1 MITSASAKK
10 MDPSI
15 DETPDRS
22 TGEGVA
28 AVARHIRPSVRRRLM
43 TLVAA
48 IAPIAILAAAGAVA
62 SFSVQ
67 AIRAPST
74 VEAACNGWPS
84 SGGVPPTGHDYV
96 DFSTGSGS
104 WSNGHVRVKLPTSY
118 TCSSWIRT
126 FTYNAMSTI
135 TGAHWYWLRMMT
147 TAGGTTNC
155 NYAGSGTTDYMMADG
170 CGNGNFSVISGA
182 GVSQNTTYTNF
193 GIGYA
198 SCSTDYG
205 AHVGW
210 TSNATPGANCG
221 TPATRIPDGS
231 PPKFDWTAPTNP
243 TVTITPGAN
252 AFVSGTTVYVNGSVA
267 SSLTSA
273 GSGSTDSGGST
284 LAGYSHTL
292 TGTTTGWSPLSSTTT
307 SQVFSWTTAMTDG
320 QSTTLTVRGRD
331 VAGNS
336 SSGTVRTL
344 IADKSFPIVSFSELR
359 GHPLRRRTRPP
370 TRRASTSAT
379 QGRASPRGPSLEPGP
394 PLSPTPAA
402 RRGRREG
409 NVATGTT
416 AVTGQTTPQSSL
428 VNGPYLPFDNQ
439 ANRQGRSR
447 HDVFCVGLR
456 GHRHDRPGRP
466 IPTPDLTAK
475 SDSGSSNTDNFTSVT
490 TPTFSGTAEA
500 GATVTVY
507 ADGAAVGSG
516 IATGGTSTRC
526 TASTLTAVVHSITA
540 KATDVAAA
548 TRAGPRPAL
557 SVTIDATA
565 PAAPST
571 PDLTTAS
578 DSGKP
583 STDNITS
590 ATTPTFSGTAEAG
603 STVSVY
609 YEQLRRWD
617 RHRDRRKLVDHD
629 LDPDCRDALRSRPRR
644 SASPATRAP
653 PRAPCRS
660 RSTRPPRRPTLRP
673 PMRLRPSRR
682 RAPPSPSVG
691 QRPGRPRGIASRSN
705 SEGRQ
710 RANASGAGDCDGVTP
725 VADGGPASTP
735 SPAGQSGLIA
745 GWPRWLLTLV
755 DGAGNQSTGPVR
767 LVPDRR
773 C

>member
-344 IADKSFPIVSFSELR
+344 IADKSFPIVSFSAP
-359 GHPLRRRTRPP
+359 GASPP
-370 TRRASTSAT
+370 PQNSTSYTTSINVSDTGSGIAT
-379 QGRASPRGPSLEPGP
+379 WSLARAWSTAVADACGTSWT
-394 PLSPTPAA
+394 S
-402 RRGRREG
+402 EG

-428 VNGPYLPFDNQ
+428 VNGRAYHWTITATDKVGHVTMSS
-439 ANRQGRSR
+439 ASG
-447 HDVFCVGLR
+447 CVVI
-456 GHRHDRPGRP
+456 DTTAPAAP
-466 IPTPDLTAK
+466 STPDLTAG

-507 ADGAAVGSG
+507 ADGTAVGSG
-516 IATGGTSTRC
+516 IATGGTWSIT
-526 TASTLTAVVHSITA
+526 TSTLTAVVHSITA
-540 KATDVAAA
+540 KATDVAGNQGAA
-548 TRAGPRPAL
+548 SAAL
-557 SVTIDATA
+557 SVTIDTTA

-578 DSGKP
+578 DSGSS

-590 ATTPTFSGTAEAG
+590 VTTPTFSGTAEAG

-609 YEQLRRWD
+609 SDGSAVGTGTATGGSWSITTSTLTAGVRSITAKATDVAGNQGAASSALSITID
-617 RHRDRRKLVDHD
+617 TTAPAADFAT
-629 LDPDCRDALRSRPRR
+629 PDE
-644 SASPATRAP
+644 TTTVTQTG
-653 PRAPCRS
+653 
-660 RSTRPPRRPTLRP
+660 STY
-673 PMRLRPSRR
+673 
-682 RAPPSPSVG
+682 SVG
-691 QRPGRPRGIASRSN
+691 WAETESTSGIASRSI
-705 SEGRQ
+705 SAAACKRERCWRLRRRHPRGGR
-710 RANASGAGDCDGVTP
+710 RPGLHTLSSRTVGFDSWLLS
-725 VADGGPASTP
+725 VAPDPGRWS
-735 SPAGQSGLIA
+735 GQSI
-745 GWPRWLLTLV
+745 
-755 DGAGNQSTGPVR
+755 DGYLR
-767 LVPDRR
+767 LVADRR